1 MLESNIQ
8 KLIQLTAS
16 KLGVVLFRNNV
27 GTGWIGQVRRLT
39 DGSMHILS
47 PRPLEA
53 GLHKGSSDLIGWKS
67 VEVTPDM
74 IGKRVA
80 IFTAVEVKAGT
91 RPTPDQLVFIEQV
104 RKAGGIAGIARTP
117 EEASLLLTQIT
128 LL

>member
-1 MLESNIQ
+1 MLESNVQ

-27 GTGWIGQVRRLT
+27 GQGWIGQMNRLS
-39 DGSMHILS
+39 DGSIHIRS

-67 VEVTPDM
+67 VQITPDM

-91 RPTPDQLVFIEQV
+91 RPTQEQLVFIEQV
-104 RKAGGIAGIARTP
+104 RKAGGIAGIARSP
-117 EEASLLLTQIT
+117 EEASSLLTQIT

>member
-1 MLESNIQ
+1 MLESNVQ

-27 GTGWIGQVRRLT
+27 GLGWQGQVRRLT
-39 DGSMHILS
+39 DGSIHILT

-53 GLHKGSSDLIGWKS
+53 GLHKGSSDLIGWKA
-67 VEVTPDM
+67 VTITPDM

-80 IFTAVEVKAGT
+80 IFTAIEVKAGT
-91 RPTPDQLVFIEQV
+91 KPTPEQLTFIDQV
-104 RKAGGIAGIARTP
+104 RKAGGIAGIARSP
-117 EEASLLLTQIT
+117 EEASSLLTQIT